1 VQVFEDEPAVVQQT
15 HAFLEVDLV
24 ENEIL
29 FVFLFGELDGLFI
42 NTLVDYGERRAHGQG
57 VVVDAGV
64 DGIASPLGT
73 ERLGGNCWWV
83 SVYVSAWRGI
93 FGGKGDVWR
102 RHLDEVVVGMKL
114 LSSSIDRAVVGVAVF
129 VGLVF
134 TRDALKLRCKG
145 GFKLYFS
152 LPSVDFIGIDCKDSL
167 SIRFWGRTRPN
178 VVCKRILMCLAEVG
192 GGCQI
197 RDGWT
202 FVLPHFEAKQH

>member
-1 VQVFEDEPAVVQQT
+1 VQQT

-42 NTLVDYGERRAHGQG
+42 NTLVDYGKRRAHGQG
-57 VVVDAGV
+57 VVGDAGV

-83 SVYVSAWRGI
+83 SVYVSAGRGI
-93 FGGKGDVWR
+93 FGGEGDVWR

-114 LSSSIDRAVVGVAVF
+114 LSSSIDRTVVAVF
-129 VGLVF
+129 VGLV
-134 TRDALKLRCKG
+134 TARDTLKLRCKV

-152 LPSVDFIGIDCKDSL
+152 LPSVVFIGIDSKDFR
-167 SIRFWGRTRPN
+167 SI
-178 VVCKRILMCLAEVG
+178 
-192 GGCQI
+192 
-197 RDGWT
+197 
-202 FVLPHFEAKQH
+202 